1 VSGLFITNNPIES
14 DKPILAY
21 LSDLSGKKTTTN
33 VELIFY
39 SQRLTD

>member
-14 DKPILAY
+14 GKPALAY
-21 LSDLSGKKTTTN
+21 LFDLSAEKTPTN

-39 SQRLTD
+39 SQRLAH